1 MSPPR
6 VVVLSSYC
14 RCCHD
19 ATCRHIT
26 FIQVLAAGL
35 GADPTEAGT
44 LASATGWGN
53 VVGCLGCAVLD
64 PRRIGLVFTL
74 GMLGA
79 SACLALTAV
88 DSYIVCLLGL
98 FFANGFGG
106 LFGAMQATLVMQA
119 LPPVLH
125 GSGMGTL
132 SLAIGA
138 QAVGGLLIGET
149 AELVS
154 PGRTMLIYS
163 GLGVGSQLLFSAAF
177 PACARMVA
185 PRQQVVQ

>member
-1 MSPPR
+1 
-6 VVVLSSYC
+6 
-14 RCCHD
+14 
-19 ATCRHIT
+19 
-26 FIQVLAAGL
+26 
-35 GADPTEAGT
+35 
-44 LASATGWGN
+44 
-53 VVGCLGCAVLD
+53 
-64 PRRIGLVFTL
+64 
-74 GMLGA
+74 MLGA

-185 PRQQVVQ
+185 PRQQQVVQ

>member
-1 MSPPR
+1 M
-6 VVVLSSYC
+6 
-14 RCCHD
+14 
-19 ATCRHIT
+19 
-26 FIQVLAAGL
+26 LAAGL

-154 PGRTMLIYS
+154 PRQDDADLLRARS
-163 GLGVGSQLLFSAAF
+163 GLAAALLRCVPRLRADGRAPATAGSTIKRRVQAV
-177 PACARMVA
+177 CAGKMKHYA
-185 PRQQVVQ
+185 LHTSPHL